1 MLSTRTS
8 TFFACAA
15 IIGLTGCSS
24 LAPAS
29 SDADAKAAVEAS
41 ATASSGDPILDS
53 LPEAP
58 WDVDLQ
64 DIMVQAEKKL
74 DADQDGLSPTDLTDA
89 IRTVIQVDWVADQR
103 ETMFRGNTVEVA
115 RASIRDI
122 ERFVA
127 PSAMDSYLPDAQ
139 KVLAHMEAEEA
150 GNAPELAD
158 GERYPYKLYPG
169 IAAAGS
175 TVATPED
182 DAAYPDY
189 ASKDGEPGAIWLSIY
204 HDDATTE
211 SVPVLKGARAT
222 RSKPMIDSITDAPAV
237 NDPTHAVLI
246 THPDFLEVPLA
257 GDRTAR
263 VYIERTTQ
271 VGLEDGKWLV
281 QDSTWNVVSIMEPEP
296 GDSLFSS

>member
-1 MLSTRTS
+1 MLSTRTR

-15 IIGLTGCSS
+15 IIGLTGCSYLS
-24 LAPAS
+24 PAS
-29 SDADAKAAVEAS
+29 SDAAPKEAAEGAAEAVP
-41 ATASSGDPILDS
+41 SSGDPILDS
-53 LPEAP
+53 LPDAP
-58 WDVDLQ
+58 WDMDLQ
-64 DIMVQAEKKL
+64 GIQANVQKQL
-74 DADQDGLSPTDLTDA
+74 GADQTGIDLTDA
-89 IRTVIQVDWVADQR
+89 IRTVLQVDWVADQR

-115 RASIRDI
+115 RASIKDI

-139 KVLAHMEAEEA
+139 KALAHMEAAEA

-158 GERYPYKLYPG
+158 DESYPYKLYTG
-169 IAAAGS
+169 IAASGS
-175 TVATPED
+175 TSATPEEE
-182 DAAYPDY
+182 AAYPDY
-189 ASKDGEPGAIWLSIY
+189 VSKDGEPGAVWLNIY
-204 HDDATTE
+204 HDDTTTE

-222 RSKPMIDSITDAPAV
+222 RVTPMVDSITDAAAE

-281 QDSTWNVVSIMEPEP
+281 QDSTWNVFSIMEPDA
-296 GDSLFSS
+296 GDTLFAS